1 MGLFTKENFEKLKNK
16 AQEGFTQAVET
27 TTELAKKTK
36 DVAVDVYENA
46 GEVAANLQVKALND
60 NLNIAYVN
68 WLSVYADE
76 MLNGE
81 DEFTK
86 GSYALQGIKANLIKA
101 QVDVKTV
108 GSGKALAGVIAEL
121 DSLMIVKAEGCTP
134 ESLYA
139 FHQKMTALPAQISS
153 LLDDKNVK
161 AALNKQ
167 GTLSAVEG
175 ITAAYNF
182 EERCASV
189 ERKCN
194 LSELTDLYIFCDIQA
209 GMPENIDKTGV
220 EMLRELCQTAR
231 SLAHVEGSA
240 LDDINTLSHEV
251 SLYNLR
257 TTVSG
262 GAAAYAE
269 HYAAQIASGAAK
281 YTGQAM
287 GYLSGLKK
295 G

>member
-1 MGLFTKENFEKLKNK
+1 MGIFSKENFEKLKNK

-76 MLNGE
+76 MLNGN
-81 DEFTK
+81 DPAGK
-86 GSYALQGIKANLIKA
+86 GSNFIQAIKANLNNV
-101 QVDVKTV
+101 QVSVKTKGARV
-108 GSGKALAGVIAEL
+108 LVAAVIADL
-121 DSLMIVKAEGCTP
+121 DTLTGLKNNTPTP
-134 ESLYA
+134 EALYN
-139 FHQKMTALPAQISS
+139 FYETMEALPEKMDNILEDEKVIEALKKQDAIPTVQEMVEIY
-153 LLDDKNVK
+153 DFDKRS
-161 AALNKQ
+161 AAVD
-167 GTLSAVEG
+167 G
-175 ITAAYNF
+175 
-182 EERCASV
+182 
-189 ERKCN
+189 KCN
-194 LSELTDLYIFCDIQA
+194 LSELTDLYLLCDKQA
-209 GMPENIDKTGV
+209 GMPETINKTGV

-231 SLAHVEGSA
+231 SLANVEGSA
-240 LDDINTLSHEV
+240 LADINSLSNEV

-287 GYLSGLKK
+287 SYLNGLKK